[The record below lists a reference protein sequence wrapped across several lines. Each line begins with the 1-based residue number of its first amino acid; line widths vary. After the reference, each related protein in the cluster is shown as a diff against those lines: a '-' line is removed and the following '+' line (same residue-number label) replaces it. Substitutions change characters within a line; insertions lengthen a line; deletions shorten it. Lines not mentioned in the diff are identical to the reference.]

1 MVRIGKYVIGHL
13 DIAGGAFTYGNRIAL
28 GDIFRDD
35 SRSTYQKMRDAFVEL
50 YGWSPRLLP
59 IGRRVKALRRV
70 VDEFKGWLEKEQQL
84 LTFEPEPDQITAGI
98 KELAKKVG
106 DMGTVKALAK
116 AYSQDPDVIL
126 RWEYSKVFGILFTDL
141 EEYKYEKRYNKVI
154 DGKTRKYPRR

>member
-98 KELAKKVG
+98 KELAK
-106 DMGTVKALAK
+106 
-116 AYSQDPDVIL
+116 AYSQDPDDIL